1 MSVTSVTM
9 IHKKFA
15 LLAATLM
22 LALGFAATSVST
34 AQAGHRDGRIVAG
47 VIAGAALLAI
57 IANER
62 RHKKRSH
69 RHHSY
74 HRDYDRG
81 YHIHHNKWG
90 EPYRCSRRHGY
101 RSHRGDHW

>member
-1 MSVTSVTM
+1 MSVASVTM
-9 IHKKFA
+9 FPKKLA

-57 IANER
+57 IAKER
-62 RHKKRSH
+62 RDRKRAR
-69 RHHSY
+69 RHH
-74 HRDYDRG
+74 HRG
-81 YHIHHNKWG
+81 YHVHYDKWG
-90 EPYRCSRRHGY
+90 DPYRCYRRHSR
-101 RSHRGDHW
+101 RSHRGDYW